1 MPINFDT
8 LQNLAGKIREAE
20 ALIRQLRDENNDLR
34 LQLERYQ
41 SGEIPAEGAGEKIP
55 AEPFQAEMEQRSRI
69 RNSVH
74 RVLNLLDR
82 IEH

>member
-20 ALIRQLRDENNDLR
+20 ALIRQLREENNDLR

-41 SGEIPAEGAGEKIP
+41 SGEIPVEEAGEEIP
-55 AEPFQAEMEQRSRI
+55 AEPFRAELEQRSRI

>member
-20 ALIRQLRDENNDLR
+20 ALIRQLREENNDLR

-41 SGEIPAEGAGEKIP
+41 SGEIPAV
-55 AEPFQAEMEQRSRI
+55 PFRAEMEQQSRI
-69 RNSVH
+69 RTSVH

>member
-20 ALIRQLRDENNDLR
+20 ALIRQLREENNDLR

-41 SGEIPAEGAGEKIP
+41 SGEIPVEEPGEEIP
-55 AEPFQAEMEQRSRI
+55 AEQFRAELEQRSRI
-69 RNSVH
+69 QNSVH

>member
-20 ALIRQLRDENNDLR
+20 ALIRQLREENNDLR
-34 LQLERYQ
+34 LQLERYR
-41 SGEIPAEGAGEKIP
+41 SGEIPVEDAGL
-55 AEPFQAEMEQRSRI
+55 EQRSRI

-82 IEH
+82 IQH